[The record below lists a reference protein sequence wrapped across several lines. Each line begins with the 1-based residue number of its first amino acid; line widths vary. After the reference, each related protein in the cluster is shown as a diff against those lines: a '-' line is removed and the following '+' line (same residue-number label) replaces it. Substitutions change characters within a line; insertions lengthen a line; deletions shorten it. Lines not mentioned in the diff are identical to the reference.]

1 MKYNV
6 EVGLEFLENN
16 EFEEAYNYFSEMVS
30 NDNKNAEARYYRAFI
45 DFFHFRKNF
54 IQDYNDFK
62 MLVDKNT
69 KFKELSLPLLVILA
83 EELRIKS
90 DALKYARLSLKYD
103 NPYMNE
109 MKNILV
115 KELVYTKEYKNIV
128 EALEIIDS
136 IIENDEEAT
145 IDNYMQKIE
154 VQINFNDFDG
164 AQATLEKAFTKFSAN
179 ENLYFTKGRLSFK
192 LYSVKNDV
200 TYLEE
205 AAASFRIALQYEPT
219 FNNARLHLAECYAL
233 LDKLDLSL
241 STIDEFKD
249 HLQNELS
256 EEEKVHLEADI
267 VVEKVKICELLKE
280 WDKALEICSEF
291 LSKYEHWKVYYTMGY
306 VQNVTSNTYED
317 LNIAVQNLL
326 KSYQLHKDTM
336 FLPDLVSTFTILKQF
351 DKSDNLIKNAI
362 LEEPD
367 NGLLYY
373 LLAENDAR
381 LRYDYDSMINN
392 YKKAFDL
399 GYMDLTSYVTHVS
412 FLVEKPL
419 ELAKKHHKELVNES
433 LDSVWDIRRMGIR
446 YLFGEFGFKQNLNIA
461 YKYLHDAYTKEPTE
475 PCILTIYGRCL
486 ELLGK
491 CDEAFAIYQKA
502 YDFYKE
508 SIHITCNCA
517 CGYLAYAYLKG
528 IGTSVD
534 LNKAKELILEGI
546 NKDGTLSSSI
556 VIYLYSYLSLLGED
570 GFSLNKALEC
580 LSSNFPFDRY
590 DIVRFMYINK
600 ILQKLGQ
607 DVRFKDVDLKNCLN
621 NQVKDYKKYYKE
633 NKDKDIIFPYY
644 KNF

>member
-154 VQINFNDFDG
+154 VLINFNDFDG

-205 AAASFRIALQYEPT
+205 AASSFRIALQYEPT

-381 LRYDYDSMINN
+381 LRYDYDSMISN

-399 GYMDLTSYVTHVS
+399 GYMELTSYVTHVS

-502 YDFYKE
+502 YDYYKE

-528 IGTSVD
+528 IGTSID

-556 VIYLYSYLSLLGED
+556 VIYLYAYLSLLGED
-570 GFSLNKALEC
+570 GFDLNKALEY

-607 DVRFKDVDLKNCLN
+607 DVRYKDVDLKNCLN